1 MDEIQGFEQA
11 PQIETPVME
20 QEKLLPQSQV
30 NKLVAREKENAAAR
44 ARQQAEEEFQT
55 RLAQMGQAQTQHNA
69 TTSREVDAEAVY
81 RQVQEKFNQ
90 EMERRRQE
98 EESKKLEAEMSQV
111 AERYISKVNAARES
125 YEDFD
130 AVVGEFDPTAFPQ
143 LTYLVSGVENA
154 GDVVYEL
161 AKNPSKLVM
170 LDRLAEKNPKQAQNE
185 LLKLSRSI
193 LENRQAVS
201 EANGQNVSAPLD
213 RLNPSRVSG
222 SSGKMNIRDLR
233 NQPWLRG

>member
-1 MDEIQGFEQA
+1 MDEIQDFEQA
-11 PQIETPVME
+11 PQVEIAVTE

-44 ARQQAEEEFQT
+44 ARQQAEEEFQA
-55 RLAQMGQAQTQHNA
+55 RLAQMGLAQTQHNA
-69 TTSREVDAEAVY
+69 ATSREVDAEAVY

-98 EESKKLEAEMSQV
+98 EESKRLEAEMSQV

-130 AVVGEFDPTAFPQ
+130 DVVGEFDPTAFPQ

-193 LENRQAVS
+193 LENRQAIN
-201 EANGQNVSAPLD
+201 EASGQNVSAPLD

-222 SSGKMNIRDLR
+222 SNGKMNIRDLR
-233 NQPWLRG
+233 NQPWLKG